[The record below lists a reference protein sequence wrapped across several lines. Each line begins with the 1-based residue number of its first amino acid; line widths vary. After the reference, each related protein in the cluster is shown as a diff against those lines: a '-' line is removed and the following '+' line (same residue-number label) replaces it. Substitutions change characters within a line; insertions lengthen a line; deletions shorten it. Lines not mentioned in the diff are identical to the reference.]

1 MEGAVQTLPV
11 LGGCGGGESTQGTST
26 ESVLRNDYTMPG
38 RIGIL
43 IAVETGELE
52 QTFIGLGSAVAKENF
67 ARANLLTS
75 LFASLTCS
83 GIEKRLEQGQVRLP
97 GGYLLNPMGMAMPEV
112 AYRNAGGEVEVFP
125 ALRIPH
131 LGSLAA
137 DHFNCR
143 SGVIG
148 NEILTMLWRN
158 HQKSGRVN
166 NFGTD
171 TFVGENFE
179 QNTVR

>member
-1 MEGAVQTLPV
+1 M
-11 LGGCGGGESTQGTST
+11 
-26 ESVLRNDYTMPG
+26 ESVLGNDYTMPE

-43 IAVETGELE
+43 IARETGELE

-67 ARANLLTS
+67 ARANLLNQS
-75 LFASLTCS
+75 FCQSYLFRNREKVGAVDEFTC
-83 GIEKRLEQGQVRLP
+83 L

-112 AYRNAGGEVEVFP
+112 ANRNAGGEVEVFP

-166 NFGTD
+166 NFGAD